1 MNMSIISNV
10 KQTLMHYTWDLAY
23 FNYSPEIIGKP
34 LRFENLNIVINPYK
48 KKWFADPFILSNNEK
63 ELQLL
68 VEEFDSSVMRGRI
81 ARIAI
86 DKSTNTIIECS
97 IVLDLP
103 THLSFPAIYRE
114 NGKIFVTPENS
125 ASGALYIYEYNRET
139 DKLESKTLL
148 HPEPLTDAI
157 IDKYEKVYRMYATC
171 LPSPN
176 GNELSIY
183 EANALMGPYTK
194 LEQHLLDN
202 NTARMAG
209 YIIHDKDRV
218 LRPAQD
224 CSSGDYGKAVV
235 FYDGSKEI
243 GRFSPQGFKY
253 SGLHT
258 INTYKEIGIIDLKKY
273 DYPYIYRL
281 RTSIKRK

>member
-1 MNMSIISNV
+1 
-10 KQTLMHYTWDLAY
+10 MHYTWDLAY
-23 FNYSPEIIGKP
+23 FNYSPDIIEKP

-48 KKWFADPFILSNNEK
+48 TKWFADPFILSNNEK

-86 DKSTNTIIECS
+86 DKSTNTITECNV
-97 IVLDLP
+97 VLDLP

-114 NGKIFVTPENS
+114 DGKIYVTPENS
-125 ASGALYIYEYNRET
+125 ASGALYIYEYNSVT
-139 DKLESKTLL
+139 DKLESKSLL

-157 IDKYEKVYRMYATC
+157 IDKCDNIYRMYATC

-176 GNELSIY
+176 GNVLNIY
-183 EANALMGPYTK
+183 EANSLMGPYSMQEQQL
-194 LEQHLLDN
+194 LETS
-202 NTARMAG
+202 TARMAG
-209 YIIHDKDRV
+209 YIIHDEDRII
-218 LRPAQD
+218 RPAQD
-224 CSSGDYGKAVV
+224 CSSGDYGKAVI
-235 FYDGSKEI
+235 FYNESKEI

-258 INTYKEIGIIDLKKY
+258 VNTYKDIGIIDLKRY
-273 DYPYIYRL
+273 DYPFIYRL
-281 RTSIKRK
+281 RTTIKGK